1 MLVRRTA
8 KTKADDTKVIGCDS
22 FARFP
27 FVLVAT
33 VGKKY
38 DCKQKQI
45 SVQGSKNARK
55 FQCVLTTHHQ
65 PRGSLL

>member
-38 DCKQKQI
+38 DCKQK
-45 SVQGSKNARK
+45 
-55 FQCVLTTHHQ
+55 
-65 PRGSLL
+65 